1 MKDYMYLHITQQQ
14 VLGLCFGSA
23 ESVKLALAIS
33 YGFGPIA
40 DSKSAAEIISKMTTE
55 LKELGICDGKTK
67 QLRRPRRL
75 RI

>member
-33 YGFGPIA
+33 YGFSPDV
-40 DSKSAAEIISKMTTE
+40 DSVLANGSLEMTTVI
-55 LKELGICDGKTK
+55 G
-67 QLRRPRRL
+67 RPEDHESEMN
-75 RI
+75 